1 MRLLNFQRCKARVS
15 IFYPIFTL
23 SGFRDGGCA
32 RLTNQHKKHRTSYST
47 RMLDAKATTRVQ
59 ILSRFQTPRFLTW
72 SCLSRSSKG
81 SRSSGHTQVEDRAG
95 VADKSCRKYPTSG
108 AVTLQQIPLQKCG
121 HLSNRQTLCTQ
132 LQAVSIGASQLEVFP
147 LGLLWLLNT
156 PPARWA

>member
-1 MRLLNFQRCKARVS
+1 MRLLNFQCCRAMGQY
-15 IFYPIFTL
+15 FYPILTL
-23 SGFRDGGCA
+23 SVLHSGGYA
-32 RLTNQHKKHRTSYST
+32 KLTNWHKKHRTSYST

-121 HLSNRQTLCTQ
+121 HLSNRQTLYTQ
-132 LQAVSIGASQLEVFP
+132 LQAVSVGASQLEVFP